1 LDSELSRLKAL
12 FGQGNALKV
21 LWMPH
26 AKMHLSGELVED
38 QIYIYDEMLQEA
50 LRTLRHE
57 YVDYLLTNEIVN
69 PLVDL
74 ISLLIKAKER
84 EVYNSKEKLT
94 ERLSK
99 LLWRDRN

>member
-1 LDSELSRLKAL
+1 
-12 FGQGNALKV
+12 
-21 LWMPH
+21 MPS
-26 AKMHLSGELVED
+26 AKQQLSGEIVGD
-38 QIYIYDEMLQEA
+38 RIYVYDETFQEA

-57 YVDYLLTNEIVN
+57 YLDYLLTNKIVN

-74 ISLLIKAKER
+74 INLLIKAKEK

-99 LLWRDRN
+99 LLCGDGN